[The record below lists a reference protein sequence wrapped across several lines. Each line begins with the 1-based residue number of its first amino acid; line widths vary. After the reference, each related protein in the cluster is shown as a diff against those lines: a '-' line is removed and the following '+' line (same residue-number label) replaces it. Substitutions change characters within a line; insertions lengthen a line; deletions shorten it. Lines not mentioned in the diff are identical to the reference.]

1 MQLIVLPLAG
11 KGGENKQ
18 KLIEQVIELV
28 ELIKDEQEQ
37 LLVVTGLLVTS
48 DKFIRKEYA
57 ERIRRRFGMTKIGRL
72 IHEDGAK
79 EGEAGI
85 ILKMYKN
92 GFSVE
97 QIANA
102 TDKEVQ
108 EIESII
114 ESKEPTLA

>member
-18 KLIEQVIELV
+18 KLIEQIIELV

-37 LLVVTGLLVTS
+37 LLVVTGLLVAS

-72 IHEDGAK
+72 IHEDGEK
-79 EGEAGI
+79 EGRAAGEAEI
-85 ILKMYKN
+85 TSKCIKMAL
-92 GFSVE
+92 
-97 QIANA
+97 Q
-102 TDKEVQ
+102 
-108 EIESII
+108 
-114 ESKEPTLA
+114 